1 MADLPQ
7 ERCTEAASFRY
18 CGVDMFELLIIKDKR
33 SECKPYGAV
42 FNCFP
47 SPTVHIEITN
57 S

>member
-18 CGVDMFELLIIKDKR
+18 CGVDMFELLVIKDKR